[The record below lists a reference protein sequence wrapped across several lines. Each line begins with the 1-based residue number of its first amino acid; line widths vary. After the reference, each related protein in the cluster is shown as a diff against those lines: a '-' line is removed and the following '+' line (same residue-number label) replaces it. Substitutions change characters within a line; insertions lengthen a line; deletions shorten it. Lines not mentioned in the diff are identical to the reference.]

1 MPTSFTVVIVIFA
14 VVLII
19 INVSKSKSQ
28 QQGRRAAQDER
39 FFRKH
44 SPPPAHLVPP
54 GHPCEPLAHKLLQSL
69 PAHYDHQLR
78 QRILTEHPELSRDE
92 YEWRWFEMKRY
103 LLLCALFREVPM
115 FSDKVDSVW
124 HEMLMFTRDYQQFCE
139 QFYGYMLHHSPHG
152 GKVSLPDQRALFDWA
167 YAELFPMERANSYLW
182 GSFFRFPLSKSTI
195 NELLM
200 FHPNQQGQW
209 TYNRATF
216 EHSPEAKQAILYL
229 NQRFQAHNQAVLQG
243 NKPGDHRNRT
253 ANHNSSSDSSS
264 SYTSSYYSDNNY
276 GLGTAAAACVYYSA
290 LPPADFCSSINSHL
304 PTDVQQQHSQATS
317 HSSSACGT
325 GSSGSD
331 YNSGHSG
338 GHHSNHSDHSGSSC
352 SSSSC
357 SSSSCSSGSSC
368 SSCSSSS

>member
-1 MPTSFTVVIVIFA
+1 MSTSFTVIILIFAFIMIVIN
-14 VVLII
+14 L
-19 INVSKSKSQ
+19 SKRKSQ

-44 SPPPAHLVPP
+44 APPPSHLVPP

-69 PAHYDHQLR
+69 PDHYEQQLR

-103 LLLCALFREVPM
+103 LLLCALFREMPM
-115 FSDKVDSVW
+115 FSDRVDEVW

-139 QFYGYMLHHSPHG
+139 RFYGYMLHHSPHG

-167 YAELFPMERANSYLW
+167 YAELFPIERANSYVW
-182 GSFFRFPLSKSTI
+182 GSFFRFPLSKSMI
-195 NELLM
+195 NEMLM
-200 FHPNQQGQW
+200 FHPHQQGSW
-209 TYNRATF
+209 VYNRATF
-216 EHSPEAKQAILYL
+216 EKIPEAQQGILYL
-229 NQRFQAHNQAVLQG
+229 DQRFQKHSQAALNG
-243 NKPGDHRNRT
+243 NAPNNESDRTSNR
-253 ANHNSSSDSSS
+253 NSSTDSSYT
-264 SYTSSYYSDNNY
+264 YTSSYYSDNNY
-276 GLGTAAAACVYYSA
+276 GLGTAAAACVYYSN
-290 LPPADFCSSINSHL
+290 LPPADFCSAINSHL
-304 PTDVQQQHSQATS
+304 PQDVQQQHSQSTS

-331 YNSGHSG
+331 HHSNHSG
-338 GHHSNHSDHSGSSC
+338 GHHHSHDSGSSC